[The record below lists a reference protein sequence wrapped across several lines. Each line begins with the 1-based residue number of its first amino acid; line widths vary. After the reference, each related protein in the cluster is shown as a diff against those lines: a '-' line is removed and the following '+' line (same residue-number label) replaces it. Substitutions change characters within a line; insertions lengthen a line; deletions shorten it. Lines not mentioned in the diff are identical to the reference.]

1 MKMRSFGIMLGVVG
15 TFALAAA
22 GYVGYRKGWFVRD
35 SENAGEI
42 AALSDKKIDQAPRA
56 EATTGWYQWR
66 GPTRDGR
73 APTGPFRTDW
83 DKTPP
88 KKLWRAECGGGYSS
102 CAVVGDRLYTQDRQG
117 NSERIVCLS
126 TTDGKLLWE
135 FSYPANYEK
144 VDYNIGPRA
153 TPTVI
158 GDRLWAV
165 GGVGETVCLQLP
177 KADGEKPQK
186 VWSRNLL
193 IDFSAPLPQWG
204 TACSPLVVDDLVI
217 VLPGGKDAAV
227 AALDKNTGATRWAAG
242 SNPPGYSSAAIA
254 TVAGRPMIFALTGD
268 ALLAVR
274 PDGTITDSYSWPT
287 NFQGNIATPLVVDD
301 YVFISSAYQMGCAL
315 LRCEAKGDGIKL
327 VPVYARRG
335 RGFKNHHA
343 SSVYRDRY
351 LYGFDESQLRC
362 VAFDTGKP
370 KDDWE
375 ADGVG
380 KGSVI
385 LADKHLVIQTEGGD
399 LCLVEATPE
408 EFRLVAKVPKVLTG
422 KNNWATPT
430 LVDGRLYL
438 RDETQVLCFDVR
450 P

>member
-1 MKMRSFGIMLGVVG
+1 MTKRSFGLILGVVG

-22 GYVGYRKGWFVRD
+22 AFVAYSKGWFVPD

-42 AALSDKKIDQAPRA
+42 ATLADKKIDQAPPA
-56 EATTGWYQWR
+56 AAATGWFQWR

-73 APTGPFRTDW
+73 APAGPLRTDW

-88 KKLWRAECGGGYSS
+88 KQLWRAECGGGYSS
-102 CAVVGDRLYTQDRQG
+102 CTVVGGRLYTQDRQG
-117 NSERIVCLS
+117 ASERVICLNAE
-126 TTDGKLLWE
+126 DGKPVWE
-135 FSYPANYEK
+135 FIYPADYAK

-158 GDRLWAV
+158 GDRLWAT
-165 GGVGETVCLQLP
+165 GGAGELLCLQLP
-177 KADGEKPQK
+177 RADGEKPQK
-186 VWSRNLL
+186 VWSKNLL
-193 IDFSAPLPQWG
+193 TEFGAPLPQWG
-204 TACSPLVVDDLVI
+204 TACSPLVVDDLVV
-217 VLPGGKDAAV
+217 VLPGGSKGAV
-227 AALDKNTGATRWAAG
+227 AALDKNTGEVKWTAG
-242 SNPPGYSSAAIA
+242 SNPPGYSSAVSA
-254 TVAGRPMIFALTGD
+254 TVAGRPMIFAFLGD

-274 PDGTITDSYSWPT
+274 PDGTVTDSFAWPT

-301 YVFISSAYQMGCAL
+301 YVFVSSAYQMGCAL
-315 LRCEAKGDGIKL
+315 LRCEAKGDGVKL

-335 RGFKNHHA
+335 RGFKNHHS

-351 LYGFDESQLRC
+351 LYGFDESQLKC
-362 VAFDTGKP
+362 VAFETGKP
-370 KDDWE
+370 KDGWE

-380 KGSVI
+380 KGSLI
-385 LADKHLVIQTEGGD
+385 LADKHLIIQTEGGD
-399 LCLVEATPE
+399 LCLAEATPD
-408 EFRLVAKVPKVLTG
+408 EFRLVAKVPKVLSG